1 MLPIADNDIGGA
13 RVRRTFTRNGEQ
25 LKGGHQLTADE
36 VLSIAYQNRQALIDS
51 NFIEVY
57 PKAMTIEDSERF
69 IVGIGKDKYNVIA
82 GRVLNESPLTRDQAE
97 KLLRNKN

>member
-1 MLPIADNDIGGA
+1 MLEILDNDIGGA

-25 LKGGHQLTADE
+25 LRAGHQLTSDE
-36 VLSIAYQNRQALIDS
+36 VLSIAVPNRRALIDS

-57 PKAMTIEDSERF
+57 PKSPLMDMERF

-82 GRVLNESPLTRDQAE
+82 GQVLNDSPLTREQAE
-97 KLLRNKN
+97 KLLRA